1 MLAAASAAAAA
12 TTTSTTQR
20 LGEGLAGTVAAALQ
34 GREGELEKRARPYA
48 WCSGM
53 LSLARCVSLLLHPL
67 PSVSAR
73 FRLAAATPKFV
84 LGVLTPHEWCSSF
97 SALLLLCLRSPLL
110 SLSSLA

>member
-67 PSVSAR
+67 SP
-73 FRLAAATPKFV
+73 
-84 LGVLTPHEWCSSF
+84 
-97 SALLLLCLRSPLL
+97 RSPLASGWPL
-110 SLSSLA
+110 LLPSLFSGL

>member
-53 LSLARCVSLLLHPL
+53 LSLARCVSLLLLVECGEQEPAEPWRPLFRYPL
-67 PSVSAR
+67 PSSSELR
-73 FRLAAATPKFV
+73 PELEMWFRT
-84 LGVLTPHEWCSSF
+84 E
-97 SALLLLCLRSPLL
+97 
-110 SLSSLA
+110 